1 MSVLILKNLG
11 WLSYSGPHHLVFQ
24 LWQSTKL
31 NRPTKVRIIVTTEEY
46 KARPPLLFFERPHFL
61 SSPTGASQPCRGL
74 EWQMA
79 PPVKGWQVSKNR
91 RRSSLFWSGLE
102 THRREQRAGAS
113 ATKEE
118 AQVQPQWL
126 RINHGTIYFHFPM
139 WISQKKLSL
148 ILDLRRRISIYM
160 LWLFVLSSDP
170 HHHIM
175 MSILLVVH
183 DDLFLQT
190 LDLCRRILI
199 SVFSLFILWFISP

>member
-1 MSVLILKNLG
+1 MSVSILKNLG

-31 NRPTKVRIIVTTEEY
+31 NRPTKVRIIVTTQEY
-46 KARPPLLFFERPHFL
+46 KARPPLLFFEWPHFL

-113 ATKEE
+113 ATEEE
-118 AQVQPQWL
+118 AQVQPWWL
-126 RINHGTIYFHFPM
+126 RINHGTIYFHFLM
-139 WISQKKLSL
+139 RISQKKNLSL
-148 ILDLRRRISIYM
+148 ILDLHRHIPIYM

-170 HHHIM
+170 IWC
-175 MSILLVVH
+175 LY
-183 DDLFLQT
+183 F
-190 LDLCRRILI
+190 C
-199 SVFSLFILWFISP
+199 